1 MTAAPVEIAQKQR
14 HLALLEKVKSYKT
27 LTAGEL
33 RELQGYEKQM
43 AKKKQ
48 QPDIKIKAKAAT
60 PKKPA
65 ACESTLR
72 IKSAKKS
79 TQSTKSTKKSTVKKK
94 GVKKIKRKR
103 LPVSRAR
110 VRDSAIT
117 AESMAAAEVTL
128 KLNRRLSDILDEFP
142 VLSAAWSRGR
152 LLKNLASLA
161 ATAATIDEAGEAMA
175 LDPGKLDELLQ
186 TDPEVADIWNE
197 ARLAT
202 IIKIKTAI
210 VDKACDGNVT
220 AARQVETILRREVI
234 HPTIDFTHLT
244 TKQMVEVTGN
254 TRQTIHDW
262 VANRSMPRN
271 SDKTFNL
278 RSFIGW
284 YEAFV
289 FSKAD
294 GGKGPA
300 AANLNPFQKAKA
312 ESLQMDLDKKRGKL
326 LDRGMVIAGQV
337 ARHQA
342 LVGAL
347 NRKPQ
352 ELSLLC
358 VGASQQRIEEILET
372 FCADVRSQLCQV
384 PDSLRLSPDQAKIL
398 SKLLEDLNP
407 KGA

>member
-27 LTAGEL
+27 PTAGEL
-33 RELQGYEKQM
+33 RELEGYEKQM
-43 AKKKQ
+43 TKKKQ
-48 QPDIKIKAKAAT
+48 QPDIKIKAKAAK
-60 PKKPA
+60 PKAKA
-65 ACESTLR
+65 AA
-72 IKSAKKS
+72 AKKK
-79 TQSTKSTKKSTVKKK
+79 TTKKKAAKKTTA
-94 GVKKIKRKR
+94 KKIKRKR
-103 LPVSRAR
+103 LPVSAAR
-110 VRDSAIT
+110 VR
-117 AESMAAAEVTL
+117 AAAIIAGTMAEADASL
-128 KLNRRLSDILDEFP
+128 KLKLRLADVLDEFP
-142 VLSAAWSRGR
+142 VLSAAWDRGR
-152 LLKNLASLA
+152 LLKNLSSFA
-161 ATAATIDEAGEAMA
+161 ATAATISEAGEAMD
-175 LDPGKLDELLQ
+175 LDPGTLDELLK

-197 ARLAT
+197 ARIRT

-220 AARQVETILRREVI
+220 AAKQVETILRREVI

-244 TKQMVEVTGN
+244 TDQIVEITGK

-262 VANRSMPRN
+262 VAKRSMPRN

-278 RSFIGW
+278 RSFLGW
-284 YEAFV
+284 FEGFV

-300 AANLNPFQKAKA
+300 ADLNPFQRAKA
-312 ESLQMDLDKKRGKL
+312 ESLQIDLDKKRGTL

-342 LVGAL
+342 LISAL
-347 NRKPQ
+347 NRKPE
-352 ELSLLC
+352 ELALLC
-358 VGASQQRIEEILET
+358 FGATRQRIEEIVET
-372 FCADVRSQLCQV
+372 FCTDVRSQMCQV
-384 PDSLRLSPDQAKIL
+384 PDSLRLAPEQAKTL